1 MRLITVVVLPVPGG
15 PYKSKLGKYL
25 FFNMVK
31 NIFLLVGSRTMSSN
45 LLGRYFSV
53 HGIFSVF
60 EFIGDRDFTQI
71 LSIFLFLR
79 RIFHL
84 FILILGFPFIIL
96 GFPFIF
102 IGFPFIILGFPFIS
116 SFTTF
121 IFTCSIR
128 IYF

>member
-1 MRLITVVVLPVPGG
+1 MPGG

-60 EFIGDRDFTQI
+60 EFIGDRDFTQN
-71 LSIFLFLR
+71 LSIFICVVVFYVFVVFCFCEFFSFCLHTKFDPKNCAKLR
-79 RIFHL
+79 VKSSLQIF
-84 FILILGFPFIIL
+84 F
-96 GFPFIF
+96 
-102 IGFPFIILGFPFIS
+102 
-116 SFTTF
+116 
-121 IFTCSIR
+121 
-128 IYF
+128 